1 MSAQSTAFGLPKQ
14 MLSRTWYSHLLL
26 RSMCKVAD
34 MKFQA
39 GKYHVEGAQRKRLKK
54 ILKDTQ
60 HPGLQDIQDYE
71 DFRQLP
77 LTRYAEW
84 QDDVMNWRSGR
95 SPLTKSDLVRFQP
108 TSGSSAQIKF
118 IPYTKAFLDELDQAI
133 APWLSSMY
141 RKSSALAKGKHYWS
155 VSWLPESQRALVKED
170 NLNDDSALL
179 SFGKR
184 LITQFTQAV
193 PQHVSF
199 AGNPDDAMFA
209 TLCYL
214 VATEDLALIS
224 VWSPTFAL
232 QLIERLNEQAEDV
245 VKVLISGMWGK
256 RDASLENVDAPL
268 APNRAKLL
276 MQMID
281 EGEIDLARLWPQLQ
295 LISSWDTS
303 GAKQWAK
310 LLQQEVPN
318 SSFEGKGL
326 WATEGVVTI
335 PYQGKYPL
343 AYKSHFYEFEY
354 LQGEQVGQIVPSWE
368 LEVGDYVS
376 PIISGG
382 NGLLRYCLDDHL
394 KVIEFW
400 GNVPCFEFQGRRFG
414 VDLVGEKLSPDVA
427 TQLLGK
433 INQQFAVKA
442 ISLLAVETHQTN
454 THPFYAILIETL
466 NSDVDQS
473 QGTHDSANTMDSTVQ
488 SQADWIDRQL
498 RQHFHYELARDLK
511 QLDAPQIILVED
523 GWQGYKDLVM
533 REGMIEGNIKPEP
546 LKKISI
552 DSFNAFINKQNQLK
566 PKSNAPSAKKSIK
579 G

>member
-1 MSAQSTAFGLPKQ
+1 MSSPRSRFSLGKQ
-14 MLSRTWYSHLLL
+14 LLNRTWYSHLLL

-34 MKFQA
+34 VKFQA
-39 GKYHVEGAQRKRLKK
+39 GKYQIKSIQRKRLKQ
-54 ILKDTQ
+54 ILSHASQ
-60 HPGLQDIQDYE
+60 PNIRNIQDYE
-71 DFRQLP
+71 EFRKLP
-77 LTRYAEW
+77 LTRYADW
-84 QDDVMNWRSGR
+84 KSDVMDWRNGQDALSH
-95 SPLTKSDLVRFQP
+95 SELVRFQP
-108 TSGSSAQIKF
+108 TSGSSDQIKF

-141 RKSSALAKGKHYWS
+141 RKSSGLAKGKHYWS
-155 VSWLPESQRALVKED
+155 VSWLPESQRALIKED

-179 SFGKR
+179 SVGKR

-214 VATEDLALIS
+214 VATDDLALIS

-232 QLIERLNEQAEDV
+232 QLIERLNEQAEDIV
-245 VKVLISGMWGK
+245 MVLMTGSWAK
-256 RDASLENVDAPL
+256 REASLQNVDAPF
-268 APNRAKLL
+268 APKRAKLL

-281 EGEIDLARLWPQLQ
+281 EGEIDLERLWTQLK
-295 LISSWDTS
+295 LISSWDTA

-310 LLQQEVPN
+310 LLQQEVPH
-318 SSFEGKGL
+318 SGFEGKGL

-335 PYQGKYPL
+335 PYQGRYPL

-354 LQGEQVGQIVPSWE
+354 LQGDKLGQIVPSWE
-368 LEVGDYVS
+368 LKVGDHVS
-376 PIISGG
+376 PIISSG

-394 KVIEFW
+394 KVTEFW

-427 TQLLGK
+427 QQLLGK
-433 INQQFAVKA
+433 INQHDNVKG
-442 ISLLAVETHQTN
+442 ISLLAVETNQASER
-454 THPFYAILIETL
+454 PFYAVLMEPAQINQADSSVQDGLAKQSL
-466 NSDVDQS
+466 YQDQS
-473 QGTHDSANTMDSTVQ
+473 VQ
-488 SQADWIDRQL
+488 AEWVDRQL

-511 QLDAPQIILVED
+511 QLALPRMLMVED

-552 DSFNAFINKQNQLK
+552 ESYKSLIAKQDSELEVKFKTQQKHPFN
-566 PKSNAPSAKKSIK
+566 
-579 G
+579 